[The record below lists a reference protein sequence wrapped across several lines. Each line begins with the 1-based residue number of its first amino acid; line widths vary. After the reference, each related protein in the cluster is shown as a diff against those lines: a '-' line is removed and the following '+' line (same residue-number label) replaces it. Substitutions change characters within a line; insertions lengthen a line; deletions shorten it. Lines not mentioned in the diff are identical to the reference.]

1 LVRRRR
7 PRDTG
12 GITVPKEGLH
22 VGTAIHRAV
31 KAVKQLA
38 EDIEAPRRMRDV
50 GVAEEAIPRMA
61 EDAMNSPH
69 IARNPRAIEREDLIT
84 ICERA
89 Y

>member
-1 LVRRRR
+1 
-7 PRDTG
+7 
-12 GITVPKEGLH
+12 
-22 VGTAIHRAV
+22 
-31 KAVKQLA
+31 
-38 EDIEAPRRMRDV
+38 MRDV